1 MTVVNND
8 FEELYVKYTLAM
20 RKLEAEINNLIESYE
35 FSNEEEI
42 INHTMSRVKKF
53 ESAIK
58 KMEKRGIAPT
68 PENME
73 TFLCDMVGVRVV
85 TPFMSNVYDV
95 VDLIKSSSSIDIIE
109 EKDYIKE
116 PKESGYKSYHLD
128 VLVPIEFNKEPI
140 NVKAEI
146 QVRSMAMDLWATL
159 DHKLRYKLSDTIQTE
174 LCTEFLA
181 RAKDVERFDAR
192 MQSLKEEVQ
201 DMKDS
206 EEIEKPKR
214 LIKR

>member
-128 VLVPIEFNKEPI
+128 VSVPIEFNKEPI